1 MGRGPFDEGPR
12 GLGGWTPL
20 VAVWTTSSG
29 GSRLEVGSDLV
40 GTETLET
47 EGGLSLC
54 DRVCFGGTVD
64 LCSQSA
70 GSTSAVESSP
80 ALGSSF
86 TTWFDLGFVGAPWFE
101 LVELV
106 KSMTSL

>member
-20 VAVWTTSSG
+20 VAVRTTSSG
-29 GSRLEVGSDLV
+29 SSRLEVGSDPV
-40 GTETLET
+40 GTEALET

-54 DRVCFGGTVD
+54 GRVCFGGTVN

-70 GSTSAVESSP
+70 ESTSAVKSPP
-80 ALGSSF
+80 ALDSSF
-86 TTWFDLGFVGAPWFE
+86 ATWFDLGFAWRPWFE
-101 LVELV
+101 LVEPV